1 MEKTCS
7 EKTMEYEAPIAQL
20 TCETQCKYFIVFR
33 FERYANKLLITL
45 VVIVDTNK
53 VKPKPDFIFL

>member
-20 TCETQCKYFIVFR
+20 TFIRQCKYFTVFR
-33 FERYANKLLITL
+33 FK
-45 VVIVDTNK
+45 
-53 VKPKPDFIFL
+53 IFATKCIDYSSGYC

>member
-20 TCETQCKYFIVFR
+20 ACETQCKYFTVFR
-33 FERYANKLLITL
+33 IKRYATKCINHSSSY
-45 VVIVDTNK
+45 
-53 VKPKPDFIFL
+53 